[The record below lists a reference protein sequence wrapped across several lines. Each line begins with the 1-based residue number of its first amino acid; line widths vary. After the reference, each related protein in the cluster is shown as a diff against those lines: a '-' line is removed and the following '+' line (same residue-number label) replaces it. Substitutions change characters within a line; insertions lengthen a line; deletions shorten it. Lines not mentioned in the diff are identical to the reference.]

1 MKPFANLEDYSNSL
15 KDIRWKIK
23 AAKIKTRDNFKC
35 VACKSEYNLN
45 VHHRAYLFV
54 KKYQSFIE
62 PWNYPDSIL
71 ITLCRRCHD
80 KGHNKIK
87 VPIKYI

>member
-15 KDIRWKIK
+15 TDVRWKIK
-23 AAKIKTRDNFKC
+23 ANKIKKRDNFKC
-35 VACKSEYNLN
+35 VACKNENNLN
-45 VHHRAYLFV
+45 VHHRAYLFI

-71 ITLCRRCHD
+71 ITLCKKCHD
-80 KGHNKIK
+80 KGHNINK

>member
-15 KDIRWKIK
+15 NDTRWKIK
-23 AAKIKTRDNFKC
+23 SSKIKDRDSHKC
-35 VACKSEYNLN
+35 VNCGDYKNLN
-45 VHHRAYLFV
+45 VHHRAYLFI
-54 KKYQSFIE
+54 KKYQAFIE

-71 ITLCRRCHD
+71 ITLCKRCHD
-80 KGHNKIK
+80 LGHNKIK